1 MPKPVIT
8 YVDDELH
15 QRFKRLC
22 GGEGCRIYDK
32 VADLIRGYVESQE
45 KTEKEVEKDESEG
58 DRGGP
63 HPRVERDKRPV
74 KDLVED
80 LLGEE

>member
-45 KTEKEVEKDESEG
+45 RSEKEVEKDESEG

-63 HPRVERDKRPV
+63 RQGAKGDKRASEV
-74 KDLVED
+74 IED